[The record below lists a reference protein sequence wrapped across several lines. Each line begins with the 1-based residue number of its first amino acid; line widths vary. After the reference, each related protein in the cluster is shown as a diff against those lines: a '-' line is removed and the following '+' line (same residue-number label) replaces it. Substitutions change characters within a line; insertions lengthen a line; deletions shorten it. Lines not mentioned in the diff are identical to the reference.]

1 MADHLRVEVATATT
15 TSAKNPH
22 AASQPDPRVRTAVAV
37 LMTRFPRIDETF
49 ILREIIELERN
60 GQPVVVVPV
69 LRDDAP
75 VIHEEAKPW
84 VKRALYTPFFSRE
97 IAGSNFRSF
106 FRNPLRYLRVL
117 FTLVFRM
124 MLRPSTLLRSLAIF
138 PKAVHLA
145 EVLPTK
151 GVRHMHAHFAS
162 HATTLAWLISS
173 LSDLTYSFSVHGP
186 DVFVHR
192 VLLREKIRKAT
203 FIRCISTFNKAFL
216 AGLYPGITDG
226 KLEVVHS
233 GLNPDVY
240 EEAARRAT
248 RKKTRPQLLSVAALN
263 GRHGYPLLID
273 ACASLIRSGIDV
285 ECCIVGDGPLRGVT
299 EEWIAKHGLSDHVRI
314 LGNLPQHEV
323 ARLMGEMDIFV
334 APNVIANDGM
344 MEGIP
349 VSLIE
354 AMAAGKPVVAAAI
367 SGIPEL
373 VQHDV
378 SGILV
383 DAAYAERLADAVR
396 RLLADPQ
403 LCERMGRNG
412 QKKVRAE
419 FDVRDTSR
427 GVIGLFDRHKQT
439 HDESAAQRVAS
450 LNWSRL
456 GAVAVGVR
464 RIHERQDG
472 IVAEVAISDGVS
484 RRDVIVRQARRDS
497 AHSERPRRE
506 FEMLSVLRQS
516 MEARRAEETGGIVY
530 SVPKLLMFD
539 EPHGAVVVERADGKA
554 LSGMIRETRTRSGLR
569 RLGVALRK
577 TGWWLRAM
585 QDQTRGDE
593 DARHVRTAVIYL
605 ALRDLALA
613 AAADRWIARKREEI
627 ATRMRTLES
636 RLAERPTP
644 VVGQHGDF
652 RPDNIFIGDHRVDVI
667 DFGCYREGLPFE
679 DVAQLLIHLELR
691 FAGPLRK
698 RKLPMLRRELLDGYL
713 DDGRG
718 GGIRVDRDDAMQ
730 LFSIAKALHMLA
742 HDGNDDTTFAGRRR
756 RRILRRII
764 ARNL

>member
-1 MADHLRVEVATATT
+1 VEVATATT
-15 TSAKNPH
+15 STAQ
-22 AASQPDPRVRTAVAV
+22 AAQGASQSEPRVRTAVAV

-69 LRDDAP
+69 LREDAP

-84 VKRALYTPFFSRE
+84 VKRALYTPFVSRD
-97 IAGSNFRSF
+97 ILASNFRALVKS
-106 FRNPLRYLRVL
+106 PARYLRVL
-117 FTLVFRM
+117 FSLIFGM
-124 MLRPSTLLRSLAIF
+124 MLRPSTLVRSLAIF
-138 PKAVHLA
+138 PKAVYLA
-145 EVLPTK
+145 EVLPAK

-173 LSDLTYSFSVHGP
+173 LSDLTYSFTVHGP

-192 VLLREKIRKAT
+192 VLLAEKIRKAT

-240 EEAARRAT
+240 DEAARRAP
-248 RKKTRPQLLSVAALN
+248 RAKKRPRLLSVAALN
-263 GRHGYPLLID
+263 PRHGYPLLID
-273 ACASLIRSGIDV
+273 ACASLIRTGAEV
-285 ECCIVGDGPLRGVT
+285 ECCIVGDGPMRTVT

-323 ARLMGEMDIFV
+323 ARLMGETDIFV
-334 APNVIANDGM
+334 APNVIATDGM
-344 MEGIP
+344 MEGLP
-349 VSLIE
+349 VSLME

-373 VQHDV
+373 VQDEV
-378 SGILV
+378 NGILV

-403 LCERMGRNG
+403 LRERMGRNG

-419 FDVRDTSR
+419 FDVRKTTR
-427 GVIGLFDRHKQT
+427 GVIALLDRQRT
-439 HDESAAQRVAS
+439 SQETTAAQRIAS
-450 LNWSRL
+450 LNWARL

-464 RIHERQDG
+464 RIHEREEG

-497 AHSERPRRE
+497 AYSERPRRE

-539 EPHGAVVVERADGKA
+539 EPHGAVVVDRADGKA
-554 LSGMIRETRTRSGLR
+554 LSGMIAETRSRSGLR

-585 QDQTRGDE
+585 QDQTHSDE
-593 DARHVRTAVIYL
+593 DARHVRTAVTYL
-605 ALRDLALA
+605 ALRDLDLA
-613 AAADRWIARKREEI
+613 AAADRRIARMREQI
-627 ATRMRTLES
+627 AMRMRTLES

-652 RPDNIFIGDHRVDVI
+652 RPDNIFIGDHRVEVI

-691 FAGPLRK
+691 FHGPLSR
-698 RKLPMLRRELLDGYL
+698 RNLPMLRRELLDGYI
-713 DDGRG
+713 G
-718 GGIRVDRDDAMQ
+718 GMSGGVGSGLRAERDDAMQ
-730 LFSIAKALHMLA
+730 LFSITKALHMLA
-742 HDGNDDTTFAGRRR
+742 HEGDDATFAGRRR

-764 ARNL
+764 TRNL

>member
-1 MADHLRVEVATATT
+1 VADHLRVEVATATT
-15 TSAKNPH
+15 TTAQTTHGP
-22 AASQPDPRVRTAVAV
+22 SQSEPRVRTAVAV

-84 VKRALYTPFFSRE
+84 VKRALYTPFLSRD
-97 IAGSNFRSF
+97 IIGSNLRAVFKS
-106 FRNPLRYLRVL
+106 PLRYLRVL
-117 FTLVFRM
+117 FSLIFHM
-124 MLRPSTLLRSLAIF
+124 LLRPSTLVRSLAIF

-145 EVLPTK
+145 EVLPAK

-173 LSDLTYSFSVHGP
+173 LSDLTYSFTVHGP

-226 KLEVVHS
+226 KLEVVRS

-240 EEAARRAT
+240 EEAARRAP
-248 RKKTRPQLLSVAALN
+248 RKKARPQLLSVAALN

-273 ACASLIRSGIDV
+273 ACASLIRSGTDV
-285 ECCIVGDGPLRGVT
+285 DCCIVGDGPMRAVT
-299 EEWIAKHGLSDHVRI
+299 EEWIAKHGLSERVRI

-323 ARLMGEMDIFV
+323 ARLMGEADIFV
-334 APNVIANDGM
+334 APNVIATDGM
-344 MEGIP
+344 MDGIP
-349 VSLIE
+349 VSLME

-373 VQHDV
+373 VQHEV

-403 LCERMGRNG
+403 LCESMGRNG

-419 FDVRDTSR
+419 FDVRNTSR
-427 GVIGLFDRHKQT
+427 GVIALFDRHKNT
-439 HDESAAQRVAS
+439 HDHSAAQRVS
-450 LNWSRL
+450 ELNWSRL
-456 GAVAVGVR
+456 GAIAVGVR
-464 RIHERQDG
+464 RIHEREEG
-472 IVAEVAISDGVS
+472 ILAEVAISDGVS

-554 LSGMIRETRTRSGLR
+554 LSGMIRETRTRSGVR

-605 ALRDLALA
+605 ALRDLELA
-613 AAADRWIARKREEI
+613 AAADRKIARLREEI
-627 ATRMRTLES
+627 AMRMRTLES

-679 DVAQLLIHLELR
+679 DVAQLLVHLELR
-691 FAGPLRK
+691 FAGPLR
-698 RKLPMLRRELLDGYL
+698 RRLLPALRRELLDGYT
-713 DDGRG
+713 G
-718 GGIRVDRDDAMQ
+718 GAIRVDRDDAMQ
-730 LFSIAKALHMLA
+730 LFSIAKALHVLA
-742 HDGNDDTTFAGRRR
+742 HDGDDDTTFAGRRR

-764 ARNL
+764 TRNL

>member
-1 MADHLRVEVATATT
+1 VADHLRVEVATTT
-15 TSAKNPH
+15 TTATKAP
-22 AASQPDPRVRTAVAV
+22 AASKSEPRVRTAVAV

-69 LRDDAP
+69 LRDDTP
-75 VIHEEAKPW
+75 VVHEEAKPW
-84 VKRALYTPFFSRE
+84 VRRALYTPFLSRE
-97 IAGSNFRSF
+97 IAGSNVRAF
-106 FRNPLRYLRVL
+106 FSHPLRYLRVL
-117 FTLVFRM
+117 FALIFGM
-124 MLRPSTLLRSLAIF
+124 MWRPSTLLRSLAIF

-145 EVLPTK
+145 EVLPK
-151 GVRHMHAHFAS
+151 RGVRHMHAHFAS

-173 LSDLTYSFSVHGP
+173 LSDLTYSFTVHGP

-216 AGLYPGITDG
+216 SGLYPDVTDG
-226 KLEVVHS
+226 KLHVVHT
-233 GLNPDVY
+233 GLNPEVY
-240 EEAARRAT
+240 AEAAERAP
-248 RKKTRPQLLSVAALN
+248 RKKARPHLLSVAALN
-263 GRHGYPLLID
+263 ARNGYPLLID

-285 ECCIVGDGPLRGVT
+285 ECSIVGDGPLRVVT
-299 EEWIAKHGLSDHVRI
+299 EQWIAQHGLSDHVRI

-323 ARLMGEMDIFV
+323 ARLMGTADIFV
-334 APNVIANDGM
+334 APNVIATDGM
-344 MEGIP
+344 MDGMP
-349 VSLIE
+349 VSLME

-373 VQHDV
+373 VQHEV

-403 LCERMGRNG
+403 LCERMGRAG
-412 QKKVRAE
+412 QAKVRAE
-419 FDVRDTSR
+419 FDVRHTSR
-427 GVIGLFDRHKQT
+427 GVISLFDRHKQT
-439 HDESAAQRVAS
+439 HDASAAQRVAS

-456 GAVAVGVR
+456 DAVAVGVR
-464 RIHERQDG
+464 RIHERPDG

-497 AHSERPRRE
+497 EASERPRRE
-506 FEMLSVLRQS
+506 FEMHSILRQS
-516 MEARRAEETGGIVY
+516 MEARRAEETGGIIY
-530 SVPKLLMFD
+530 SVPRLLMFD

-554 LSGMIRETRTRSGLR
+554 LSGLIHETRTRSGLR

-585 QDQTRGDE
+585 QEQTRGDD

-605 ALRDLALA
+605 ALRDLDLA
-613 AAADRWIARKREEI
+613 AAADRKIARMRDQI
-627 ATRMRTLES
+627 AMRMRTLEA

-667 DFGCYREGLPFE
+667 DFGNYRDGLPFE
-679 DVAQLLIHLELR
+679 DVAQLVIHLELR
-691 FAGPLRK
+691 FAGPFR
-698 RKLPMLRRELLDGYL
+698 RRQLPMMRRELLDGYT
-713 DDGRG
+713 G

-742 HDGNDDTTFAGRRR
+742 HEGDDPTFAGRRR

-764 ARNL
+764 ARNLA